1 MLSKYQN
8 YYLLVSF
15 FHWVICK
22 TYFMVKIR
30 KKIALKIN
38 WSVKT
43 SLRGNKGAARCARV
57 VTGPLK

>member
-30 KKIALKIN
+30 KKMALKIN